1 MDIFDNSQP
10 FGGLAPLE
18 KISSDQEQS
27 DSEDEQGLSSLADYD
42 TYENMN
48 IPENLKNMLRLDSYD
63 NAGGQSDTESDTDS
77 IYKAPRVNIEELN
90 AELASKNKFTNFP
103 LMPPSADEPTQS
115 KKKLTKPRE
124 KKKKR
129 DKGKKVDILDQA
141 QKAKTRDINDLFKS
155 FNQDQSEEEEG
166 EDREQVKSR
175 KKGGR
180 KTRKQKENNEIKV
193 DENGERLIRTTEF
206 LDDDS
211 DSDSND
217 NHRALSKK
225 QLLEMQ
231 RDADRNR
238 RATEVK
244 LTPVYNVKSFEDFVK
259 KRDERESILLSQHE
273 VSSKPKR
280 QQLPPP
286 PTTTENDSSD
296 DDLIIVN
303 DPTKL
308 LSPVRPMSHLS
319 PSRPT
324 VAFRNHNKSLLSRIT
339 NEGYAYRLKMEQAAK
354 ERGQYT
360 SATERAKKL
369 LEKEKNALLI
379 DAQIKMHFERN
390 KSTLN
395 DEEDDEDYKEEE
407 EEEEEDYLNQLS
419 GQEEEEEG
427 INKRKIDLEEQED
440 EEEEEEGDMGVM
452 AMRRW
457 KNKKI
462 RKSIFE
468 DSDDEDEKVIPKNKP
483 APVPAHSISNFF
495 KAKETKVEEEP
506 IEDKPLGRLK
516 RRIIQPDNEEE
527 EEEEEEGASD
537 AMDIDEP
544 DMTPK
549 RYTPTRIPGPKEKNE
564 YFEEEA
570 EEEDDEFFGAGGED
584 IDNGEDLDEYEE
596 DDLLVHENNEHIDE
610 AALREAF
617 K

>member
-103 LMPPSADEPTQS
+103 LMPPSADEPTQP

-155 FNQDQSEEEEG
+155 FNQDQSEEEEEEE
-166 EDREQVKSR
+166 EDEGHEQVKSR

-238 RATEVK
+238 RAAEVK

-259 KRDERESILLSQHE
+259 KRDERESILLSQLE

-280 QQLPPP
+280 QQLSPP

-390 KSTLN
+390 KSTLD
-395 DEEDDEDYKEEE
+395 DEEDEDYKEEE

-419 GQEEEEEG
+419 GQEEDEEN

-440 EEEEEEGDMGVM
+440 EEEEGDMGIM

-527 EEEEEEGASD
+527 EEEEEDASD

-549 RYTPTRIPGPKEKNE
+549 IYTPKPIPGPKEKSE

-596 DDLLVHENNEHIDE
+596 DDLLVHDNNEHIDE